1 MLLWAAH
8 WASGSPAVGKI
19 YTRRI
24 QADYGIF
31 TDAEL

>member
-1 MLLWAAH
+1 MLLWAA
-8 WASGSPAVGKI
+8 SSSPAVGKI
-19 YTRRI
+19 YTRWI